1 MKVLSEMPDDAR
13 VWIYQ
18 ANRNLSVVEN
28 AQIRDSVAGF
38 LDEWTSH
45 GKSMDASF
53 EILMNRL
60 VVIAVDEKQALAS
73 GCGIDKSVNY
83 MKSLG
88 AEMNIDF
95 FVRTQ
100 VLYKVGEEVMEMPLH
115 VFWASKKAGKI
126 LDETIVIDTTVKNLG
141 EVRSKLEVPF
151 KDSWHAEM
159 WHR

>member
-1 MKVLSEMPDDAR
+1 MKIFSEMPDDAR

-18 ANRNLSVVEN
+18 ANRNLSVGEN
-28 AQIRDSVAGF
+28 SQIVDSVSAF
-38 LDEWTSH
+38 IDDWTSH

-60 VVIAVDEKQALAS
+60 VVIAVDEKQAMAS
-73 GCGIDKSVNY
+73 GCGIDKSVNF

-88 AEMNIDF
+88 ADMGIDF

-100 VLYKVGEEVMEMPLH
+100 VLYIVGGKIMESPLH
-115 VFWASKKAGKI
+115 VFWASKKAGNI
-126 LDETIVIDTTVKNLG
+126 LDDTIVIDTTVKNLG
-141 EVRSKLEVPF
+141 ELRSRLEVPF